1 MGWIV
6 AGTAYHPGLPTSMSR
21 TITGAVPAVFEA
33 YARVPVPYGAERA
46 LLDRALLTL
55 LHAAFT

>member
-1 MGWIV
+1 
-6 AGTAYHPGLPTSMSR
+6 MSR